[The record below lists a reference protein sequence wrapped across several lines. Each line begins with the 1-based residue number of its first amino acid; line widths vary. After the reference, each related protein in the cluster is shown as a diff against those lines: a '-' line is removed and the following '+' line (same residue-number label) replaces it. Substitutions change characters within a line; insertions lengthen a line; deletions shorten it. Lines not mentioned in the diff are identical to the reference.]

1 MGSEM
6 CIRDRDKRGPN
17 LLLTQHFHIG
27 IDGYKHKHNT
37 NILIVGGSGAG
48 KTRTYGVPNVLE
60 CACSMVITDPKAE
73 ILRKTGNLLKQ
84 KGYDVTQATVSRD
97 INELNIEKTVSSNG
111 VNCYAKA
118 EKVHTVKFHNIIS
131 EAVVNIDYAMNIVS
145 IKCHSGLAN
154 AACAGLDMM
163 NLSYVVG
170 TIAGDDTIF
179 VLTRTEGDAR
189 MLTRHLKELL

>member
-1 MGSEM
+1 MT
-6 CIRDRDKRGPN
+6 
-17 LLLTQHFHIG
+17 L
-27 IDGYKHKHNT
+27 
-37 NILIVGGSGAG
+37 
-48 KTRTYGVPNVLE
+48 
-60 CACSMVITDPKAE
+60 
-73 ILRKTGNLLKQ
+73 
-84 KGYDVTQATVSRD
+84 ATVSRA
-97 INELNIEKTVSSNG
+97 INDLHIEKTVSSNG